1 MTNRRYRLGAVLAVF
16 AAAVAAWL
24 PATSAQA
31 AEADGPVVRI
41 HLQDD
46 NLGLPLPPN
55 TYDPPQ
61 VNWGLDNDGPG
72 TAKDVT
78 IRADLS
84 NVIDWVTP
92 DATVPADHIYTWPTR
107 DVSEGPG
114 DGSLIGL
121 SAKPGTPLGTT
132 GTVTLS
138 GTSTNGTVVPVTA
151 KVTVGTNDLTVNQLP
166 TRKGDKPG
174 STIDTPITISNVGTL
189 PSDGVQLR
197 MRTTIGLA
205 YAEHFSNCVYSK
217 ESPDP
222 YGLTEQ
228 AVCTFDTVV
237 EPGKKYR
244 LDQPVGLDVTEQAL
258 FEYFSH
264 EALPLSGP
272 GSTARSGNGPV
283 LSLVAD
289 GAAAT
294 DGTEIDRQH
303 IDADST
309 ADMVAGG
316 DTAKGEHGDLVHV
329 TVSLTNEGPG
339 WVGYNASDDQPA
351 LMFTVPTGAK
361 AVEIPEHCSVWN
373 IDGPSGEQTPGAPKY
388 ICQSSPSEFTVGD
401 SRSFEFGL
409 RIRAHAKTT
418 TGEAKATTAYGS
430 IMAFDHNHGN
440 DTAAVTV
447 EVKGGGTPS
456 PSASASPVSGT
467 GTGGNNPSTQTVSS
481 ADDTGT
487 GPLASTG
494 SSDAVRVAAA
504 WGAGALLLGGGLVV
518 LARRRNSTSMKP

>member
-1 MTNRRYRLGAVLAVF
+1 MSNRRYRPGAVLAVL
-16 AAAVAAWL
+16 AASVAAWL
-24 PATSAQA
+24 PVSSAQA
-31 AEADGPVVRI
+31 ADADSPVVRI
-41 HLQDD
+41 HVQDD
-46 NLGLPLPPN
+46 NLGLPLPP
-55 TYDPPQ
+55 TDDPPQ

-78 IRADLS
+78 IKADLS
-84 NVIDWVTP
+84 DVIDWVTP

-107 DVSEGPG
+107 DVPEGQAA
-114 DGSLIGL
+114 GSLIGL

-138 GTSTNGTVVPVTA
+138 GTSANGTVVPVTV
-151 KVTVGTNDLTVNQLP
+151 KVTVGTNDLTVNRLK

-174 STIDTPITISNVGTL
+174 STIDEPITISNVGTL

-197 MRTTIGLA
+197 MRTTIGLG

-228 AVCTFDTVV
+228 ALCTFDTVV
-237 EPGKKYR
+237 EPGKSYR

-258 FEYFSH
+258 FDYFSH

-272 GSTARSGNGPV
+272 GTGAARSGSGPV
-283 LSLVAD
+283 LSLVPA

-294 DGTEIDRQH
+294 DGVDIDRQH
-303 IDADST
+303 IDADNT
-309 ADMVAGG
+309 ADMVADG
-316 DTAKGEHGDLVHV
+316 DSVEGERGDLVHV

-351 LMFTVPTGAK
+351 LMFTVPTGTR

-388 ICQSSPSEFTVGD
+388 ICQSSPNQFTVGD
-401 SRSFEFGL
+401 SRTFEFGL
-409 RIRAHAKTT
+409 RIHEDAVTT
-418 TGEAKATTAYGS
+418 SGEAKATTVYGS
-430 IMAFDHNHGN
+430 TMTFDHTPAN
-440 DTAAVTV
+440 DTSAVTV
-447 EVKGGGTPS
+447 EVEGTDSSATPS
-456 PSASASPVSGT
+456 PSASATS
-467 GTGGNNPSTQTVSS
+467 GTGGNDPGTQTVSS
-481 ADDTGT
+481 SDGT
-487 GPLASTG
+487 GSLASTG
-494 SSDAVRVAAA
+494 SSNTVRVAAA

-518 LARRRNSTSMKP
+518 LARRRKS